1 MNGVQFLMEKVWHIN
16 KPVRIPDYCCS
27 YGFLGLMLLPLL
39 PKGSTYIGIDFTEG
53 MLKKGKKLS
62 HAILRHVN
70 NGEQLLRKMA
80 EFLGDGGLLVTME
93 YIREFEVDDLYIDG
107 LNYSYLCEQEGL
119 TKLWKT
125 ELQKCRRYISETIM
139 EKILLFNLT
148 KEKEKLVRALSDNMR
163 IKVITVS
170 ADKYTSMLED
180 IAEQKTIFGMAPYA
194 GAIPP
199 ESLLLFCN
207 VTEKHLN
214 RLLFSLKQKGTA
226 ISYKAVLTE
235 TNKKWNPIQLF
246 AEMAREKAKY
256 VSYEQNRK

>member
-53 MLKKGKKLS
+53 MLEKGKKLS

-107 LNYSYLCEQEGL
+107 LNYSYLCEHEGL

-125 ELQKCRRYISETIM
+125 ELQKCRRLHIGDDYG
-139 EKILLFNLT
+139 KNL
-148 KEKEKLVRALSDNMR
+148 
-163 IKVITVS
+163 II
-170 ADKYTSMLED
+170 
-180 IAEQKTIFGMAPYA
+180 
-194 GAIPP
+194 
-199 ESLLLFCN
+199 
-207 VTEKHLN
+207 
-214 RLLFSLKQKGTA
+214 
-226 ISYKAVLTE
+226 
-235 TNKKWNPIQLF
+235 
-246 AEMAREKAKY
+246 
-256 VSYEQNRK
+256 